1 MKVSFYWHSYR
12 YLPYEQALASREIS
26 TLLGQEPIY
35 QGEGLS
41 IESAN
46 GWKTYAQ
53 RATYFREAVAD
64 DGSRV
69 VPLQTLLETSTKRN
83 TTPPLF
89 DVEIS
94 QNAPNADVFPHSPHI
109 DVQQTLHR
117 QSTRYSA
124 HGLHEYRG
132 KFNPQIVR
140 AIGNI
145 LGLQPGDW
153 VLDPFCGSGT
163 TLLESAH
170 AGWNALSVDINP
182 LGVQIA
188 RAKIAA
194 MRVPLADLQKHIKTV
209 FQRLHERFSNISF
222 EHAFTEDQM
231 RSIGGEDWQT
241 CLPSFDYLC
250 SWFTKSVL
258 VQLAAILY
266 EVNQVPSEEVQLI
279 LRVVLSDI
287 LRDVSLQDSGDLR
300 IRRRKSPPEN
310 APAVPVYLADLKS
323 KIETIL
329 NARQYIP
336 TLTTI
341 QDALLGDS
349 RYCSSVVRS
358 YAEVSRS
365 FQFNGAITSP
375 PYATA
380 LPYIDTQRLSLV
392 LLGLINPDEIRT
404 TERSL
409 TGNRE
414 ITTQERL
421 KLEKAIEINE
431 DHLPDECIRLCRE
444 LKKSVDKDNDGF
456 RRQNVPA
463 LIYKYLVDMALMFK
477 NTHALLQA
485 NAPFALVVG
494 KNQTCLGG
502 RTFIIDT
509 PHLLVLLAQHNGFE
523 LQEIFALNTYQRFD
537 VHQDNSIRSENLII
551 LRKIDHA
558 NRGHP
563 TN

>member
-1 MKVSFYWHSYR
+1 MKVNFYWHSYR
-12 YLPYEQALASREIS
+12 YLPYEQELAVRELN

-35 QGEGLS
+35 QDKGILINTS
-41 IESAN
+41 N
-46 GWKTYAQ
+46 GWRSLAQ

-64 DGSRV
+64 DGSCV
-69 VPLQTLLETSTKRN
+69 IPLQTLLETSTKS
-83 TTPPLF
+83 TIKPTLF
-89 DVEIS
+89 DTETS
-94 QNAPNADVFPHSPHI
+94 QYPPNS
-109 DVQQTLHR
+109 DVQPDYADIGVCQNLYR

-145 LGLQPGDW
+145 LGLQPNDW

-163 TLLESAH
+163 TLLEAAH
-170 AGWNALSVDINP
+170 AGWNALGVDINP

-188 RAKIAA
+188 QSKIAA
-194 MRVPLADLQKHIKTV
+194 MHVPLIELQKHTGSVSHKLT
-209 FQRLHERFSNISF
+209 ERFAHISF
-222 EHAFTEDQM
+222 EHAFPGDQM
-231 RSIGGEDWQT
+231 QYLGGEDWQT
-241 CLPSFDYLC
+241 RLPSFDYLC

-258 VQLAAILY
+258 VQLAAILH
-266 EVNQVPSEEVQLI
+266 EVSQVPSEEIRLI
-279 LRVVLSDI
+279 LRIVLSDI
-287 LRDVSLQDSGDLR
+287 VRDVSLQDAGDLR

-310 APAVPVYLADLKS
+310 VPAISVYLASLKR

-329 NARQYIP
+329 RARQHIP
-336 TLTTI
+336 TVTTT
-341 QDALLGDS
+341 QVAVLGDS

-358 YAEVSRS
+358 LSGIGKN

-392 LLGLINPDEIRT
+392 LLGLIGAEEIRAL
-404 TERSL
+404 ERSL

-414 ITTQERL
+414 ITTQERMR
-421 KLEKAIEINE
+421 LETAIEVNE
-431 DHLPDECIRLCRE
+431 DNLPDECISLCRD
-444 LKKSVDKDNDGF
+444 LKQSVDKDSDGF

-463 LIYKYLVDMALMFK
+463 LIYKYLVDMATMFK
-477 NTHALLQA
+477 NTHPLLRT

-494 KNQTCLGG
+494 KNQTRLGG
-502 RTFIIDT
+502 RNFIIDT
-509 PHLLVLLAQHNGFE
+509 PHLLVLLARHNGFE
-523 LQEIFALNTYQRFD
+523 LQEIVGLNTYQRFD
-537 VHQDNSIRSENLII
+537 VHQDNSIRSEDLII
-551 LRKIDHA
+551 LRKLDHA